1 MIKVLIFCAISL
13 LPLYFWGSGGI
24 QLSHALLGLMM
35 IFWYVNRG
43 VRLNGAELLLVGLAG
58 FVLVRE
64 CVWVV
69 NGGSYDALLNF
80 LYLAFNIGVLNSVRR
95 WASGRADLSP
105 IKSALFVAAAV
116 AIGGILIKGYGFKV
130 DEDGARAV
138 GTFNN
143 PNQLGYFA
151 VCFFSMAVLLH
162 LRKMLGKWG
171 LLLAFLAAVF
181 LSVASL
187 SKAAMI
193 SVAASGAMAL
203 YATGAKRRS
212 LLIGS
217 SLLALAIVVGFYFVQ
232 SGSLDEFK
240 FIGRL
245 RGIGQ
250 QDDDS
255 LAVRGYSIFSDF
267 GPLQT
272 LVGFGANGAKEIV
285 GHEVHS
291 TLASFFASYGVIGG
305 AAFLGFH
312 FLWIRKLYVSDGRFA
327 AMTIPLAPML
337 YGITHNGSRFTIY
350 WILLALSFSM
360 AATTVGRSR
369 GKTIRARDEWQ
380 YDRGS
385 SD

>member
-1 MIKVLIFCAISL
+1 MIKGLIFFAVSL
-13 LPLYFWGSGGI
+13 LPLYLWGSGGI
-24 QLSHALLGLMM
+24 QLSHALFGLMM
-35 IFWYVNRG
+35 ALWYVNRG
-43 VRLNGAELLLVGLAG
+43 VKLNSAEVLLVALAG
-58 FVLVRE
+58 FVLIRE
-64 CVWVV
+64 CVWVA
-69 NGGSYDALLNF
+69 GGGNYSALLNF

-95 WASGRADLSP
+95 WASGRPSLPVFRA
-105 IKSALFVAAAV
+105 ALFVAAAI
-116 AIGGILIKGYGFKV
+116 AILGILIKGYGFKV
-130 DEDGARAV
+130 DEEGGRAV

-151 VCFFSMAVLLH
+151 VCFFSMAVLMH
-162 LRKMLGKWG
+162 LRKMLGKSG
-171 LLLAFLAAVF
+171 LLLAFMAAVF

-193 SVAASGAMAL
+193 SIAASGALAL

-212 LLIGS
+212 ILAGS
-217 SLLALAIVVGFYFVQ
+217 GLLAVAIVVGFYFFQ
-232 SGSLDEFK
+232 SGSLDDFK

-250 QDDDS
+250 QEDDS

-272 LVGFGANGAKEIV
+272 LIGFGAEGAKVVV

-291 TLASFFASYGVIGG
+291 TLASFFASYGIIGG

-312 FLWIRKLYVSDGRFA
+312 LLWIRRLYLSDGRFA
-327 AMTIPLAPML
+327 AIIVPLAPML

-350 WILLALSFSM
+350 WILLALSF
-360 AATTVGRSR
+360 ATLATGAGMHAVTSVRVKKSG
-369 GKTIRARDEWQ
+369 
-380 YDRGS
+380 
-385 SD
+385 

>member
-1 MIKVLIFCAISL
+1 
-13 LPLYFWGSGGI
+13 
-24 QLSHALLGLMM
+24 
-35 IFWYVNRG
+35 
-43 VRLNGAELLLVGLAG
+43 
-58 FVLVRE
+58 
-64 CVWVV
+64 
-69 NGGSYDALLNF
+69 
-80 LYLAFNIGVLNSVRR
+80 
-95 WASGRADLSP
+95 
-105 IKSALFVAAAV
+105 
-116 AIGGILIKGYGFKV
+116 
-130 DEDGARAV
+130 
-138 GTFNN
+138 
-143 PNQLGYFA
+143 
-151 VCFFSMAVLLH
+151 
-162 LRKMLGKWG
+162 
-171 LLLAFLAAVF
+171 
-181 LSVASL
+181 
-187 SKAAMI
+187 MI

-203 YATGAKRRS
+203 YATGARRRS

-272 LVGFGANGAKEIV
+272 LIGFGANGAKEIV

-360 AATTVGRSR
+360 LMQARNKVVGAMEDLI
-369 GKTIRARDEWQ
+369 KLPL
-380 YDRGS
+380 
-385 SD
+385 